1 MGNKRLFL
9 RGGTPHL
16 GLSKV
21 GYSLR
26 KAIFFLKANRG
37 RASIQYLSK

>member
-1 MGNKRLFL
+1 MGNKRLL
-9 RGGTPHL
+9 PTL

-26 KAIFFLKANRG
+26 KAIFILQANRG
-37 RASIQYLSK
+37 RASIQYLS